1 MTRKQLD
8 FDKSFNYQKHQ
19 RDYSLLGTTI
29 IIRGLFN
36 ENKKFF
42 GPSSPRPIFLVIK
55 DGVFYHFMSEKD
67 GINRCNALL
76 KKNTLKQLQGIKKEY
91 NKKLKDFNKFYKE
104 DYENPEEAIKVLRN
118 FFIDF
123 TNIILMGF
131 EVIEYCNNKINK
143 NLYKLYLK
151 IRKKYEDVHKRCFS
165 AEKKILNKLENKYK
179 LNKNTLSYLTIREFE
194 KFLKTKKVPL
204 NIEKRKKFFIVRYSK
219 SGEMSFSDKKLWS
232 RFEEKL
238 KDDNLMGKSSYHG
251 IVSGLVKIIRKVE
264 DAKKVKKGD
273 ILVASMTDPR
283 YLFAMKKAVAFITDE
298 GGILCHAAIVAR
310 EMKKP
315 CIIGT
320 KIATKVLKDGDL
332 VEVDADRGIVRIIKK
347 SK

>member
-1 MTRKQLD
+1 MTKKQLD
-8 FDKSFNYQKHQ
+8 FDKSLNYQKHQ

-29 IIRGLFN
+29 VVKGLFN
-36 ENKKFF
+36 KNKIFF
-42 GPSSPRPIFLVIK
+42 GSNSPHPIFLVIK

-76 KKNTLKQLQGIKKEY
+76 KKHTLKQLQKIEKEY
-91 NKKLKDFNKFYKE
+91 NKKLKNFNEFYKE
-104 DYENPEEAIKVLRN
+104 DYENPEEAIKILQN

-123 TNIILMGF
+123 TNIILIGF

-143 NLYKLYLK
+143 NLYNFCLK
-151 IRKKYEDVHKRCFS
+151 VREKYEDVHKRCFIL
-165 AEKKILNKLENKYK
+165 ENKLLNKLENKYK
-179 LNKNTLSYLTIREFE
+179 LNKNTLSCLTIREFE

-204 NIEKRKKFFIVRYSK
+204 NVEERKKFFVIRYSN
-219 SGEMSFSDKKLWS
+219 GQEISFSDEKLWN

-238 KDDNLMGKSSYHG
+238 KDDDLMGKPSYHG
-251 IVSGLVKIIRKVE
+251 MVSGSVKIIRKIE

-273 ILVASMTDPR
+273 VLVASMTDPR
-283 YLFAMKKAVAFITDE
+283 YLSAMKKAVAFITDE

-320 KIATKVLKDGDL
+320 KMATKVLKDGDL
-332 VEVDADRGIVRIIKK
+332 VEVDANKGIIRIIKK